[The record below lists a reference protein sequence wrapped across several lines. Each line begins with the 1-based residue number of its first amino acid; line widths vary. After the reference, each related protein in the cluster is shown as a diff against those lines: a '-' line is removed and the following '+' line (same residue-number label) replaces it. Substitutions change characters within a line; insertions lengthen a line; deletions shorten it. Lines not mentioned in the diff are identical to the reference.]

1 MINNSNKRV
10 AGWEDVPATEEKIS
24 KFEAKIK
31 EMMAEVEKLKTE
43 LAEKN
48 CEKVWKPE
56 YYDTYVYLNSM
67 GNAMTS
73 SFVEGN
79 QTDIQ
84 RIALN
89 NVYHLNN
96 ETKEHLEWY
105 SDNVLRVQNKLM
117 QLHELLCPDYFP
129 DWVSNKDKW
138 IIYYDNTNK
147 CFSCTLRYD
156 CNFFVVCFT
165 REAAEKACEILNKE
179 KLMMES
185 TSENK

>member
-24 KFEAKIK
+24 KLEAKIK

-105 SDNVLRVQNKLM
+105 SDNVLCVQNKLM

-147 CFSCTLRYD
+147 CFSCTLRLD
-156 CNFFVVCFT
+156 CNSFVVCFT
-165 REAAEKACEILNKE
+165 REAAEKACEILNRE
-179 KLMMES
+179 KFMME
-185 TSENK
+185 E

>member
-1 MINNSNKRV
+1 MNDPSKQIV
-10 AGWEDVPATEEKIS
+10 GWGNVPTTEEKIAEL
-24 KFEAKIK
+24 EANCKAMT
-31 EMMAEVEKLKTE
+31 EELEKLKAE

-56 YYDTYVYLNSM
+56 YYDTYAYLNSM

-89 NVYHLNN
+89 NVYHLHN

-105 SDNVLRVQNKLM
+105 SNNVLRVQNKLM
-117 QLHELLCPDYFP
+117 QLHELLCPNYFS
-129 DWVSNKDKW
+129 DWDTNKDKW

-156 CNFFVVCFT
+156 NNFFVVCFT
-165 REAAEKACEILNKE
+165 REAAEKACEILNRE
-179 KLMMES
+179 KFMME
-185 TSENK
+185 E